1 MITIDISAG
10 KIYIEDDYEY
20 KREIKCTPSITDSKL
35 TCDDYNVSI
44 SRTNTQN
51 SSWKEIA
58 EAIHK
63 GFGKEIFSI
72 GDTVNFKLNNGK
84 TASVAVTAFDVG
96 GKNNVVFSF
105 VNLHWESQMNV
116 KNTNTGGWYSAAIR
130 PWLNNTVLSDLPS
143 DLVSVIQER
152 EIIQK
157 IGDKTYKSSDKLWLP
172 SKTEMFGLDKRYE
185 DVDFGDTQ
193 FPLFNTEKSRVKFVD
208 ESVVT
213 SWYWLRSPYV
223 SNSTNF
229 WVVNNY
235 GNAYNANA
243 SASYSVCPCFI
254 I

>member
-10 KIYIEDDYEY
+10 KIYIEDDCGS
-20 KREIKCTPSITDSKL
+20 KREMKCTPSVMGNELARNDS
-35 TCDDYNVSI
+35 NVSI

-51 SSWKEIA
+51 SSWQEIA
-58 EAIHK
+58 NAIHK
-63 GFGKEIFSI
+63 GLGKEIFSI

-172 SKTEMFGLDKRYE
+172 SKTEMFGSDKRYE

-208 ESVVT
+208 KSGET
-213 SWYWLRSPYV
+213 SWYWLRSPNVSYSTYFWIV
-223 SNSTNF
+223 GNSGSAYGSGASNSC
-229 WVVNNY
+229 
-235 GNAYNANA
+235 G
-243 SASYSVCPCFI
+243 VCPCFI